1 LAQGEGFTLHVST
14 RQAIA
19 ICILSAAVGMPTAAG
34 QEFDREPILYSQSQ
48 PDNRVSRL
56 FAEIAAG
63 EKNLEFT
70 SEHGYLPAL
79 LEALEVPTS
88 SQMLVFSKTSL
99 QRHRIAPRTPRALY
113 FADDVYVGYCQS
125 GDVLEISIAD
135 PQLGA
140 VFYTLDQERLER
152 PAIQRQ
158 TDNCLICHGSSQTK
172 EVPGHV
178 VRSVFTDAGGY
189 PVLSAG
195 THRIDHTS
203 PLSKRWGGWY
213 VTGSHG
219 QQRHLGNLI
228 VRGRV
233 VPEEVD
239 NAAGQNRTNLEG
251 LVDTSDYLTPH
262 SDLVALMVLEH
273 QADAHN
279 YLTRASFLTRQA
291 VHHQALLN
299 RELGEPADHV
309 WDSTKSRIKSAC
321 EPLVEYLLFSGE
333 APLAAPIQGTSPFAE
348 EFARRGPRDSQGRSL
363 RDFDLSRRVFKYPC
377 SYLVYSPNF
386 TALPEDARE
395 YVLRRMW
402 EVLSGQDP
410 SEKFAHLSADDRLA
424 IVEILRGTLPG
435 LPDYWRAGVPAE

>member
-1 LAQGEGFTLHVST
+1 MWMSVRCVVAIGVLA
-14 RQAIA
+14 
-19 ICILSAAVGMPTAAG
+19 AAVGLPRALG
-34 QEFDREPILYSQSQ
+34 QEFEREPILYSQSQ

-56 FAEIAAG
+56 FAEITAGKKQLEFAG
-63 EKNLEFT
+63 EQ
-70 SEHGYLPAL
+70 GYLPAL
-79 LEALEVPTS
+79 LAALDVPTS

-99 QRHRIAPRTPRALY
+99 QRHCISPRTPRAIY
-113 FADDVYVGYCQS
+113 FTDDVYVGYCQN
-125 GDVLEISIAD
+125 GDVLEISVAD

-140 VFYTLDQERLER
+140 VFYTLDQEQLER
-152 PAIQRQ
+152 PALQRQ

-195 THRIDHTS
+195 TYRIDHTS

-213 VTGSHG
+213 VTGTHG
-219 QQRHLGNLI
+219 AERHLGNLI
-228 VRGRV
+228 VRGKV

-239 NAAGQNRTNLEG
+239 NSAGQNRTSLEG
-251 LVDTSDYLTPH
+251 LVETSDYLTPH

-291 VHHQALLN
+291 LHHQASLN

-309 WDSTKSRIKSAC
+309 WDSTKSRIKNAG

-333 APLAAPIQGTSPFAE
+333 APLTAPLVGTSPFTE
-348 EFARRGPRDSQGRSL
+348 EFVRRSPRDSGGRSL
-363 RDFDLSRRVFKYPC
+363 RDFDLSRRLFKYPC
-377 SYLVYSPNF
+377 SYLIYSPSF
-386 TALPEDARE
+386 AALPGEARD

-402 EVLSGQDP
+402 EVLNGQDR
-410 SEKFAHLSADDRLA
+410 SEKFAHLSAEDRSN
-424 IVEILRGTLPG
+424 IVEILRDTLPG
-435 LPDYWRAGVPAE
+435 LPDYWQVSAPAE